1 MAFKEVTDLNTDIV
15 HSIGGTSR
23 KTGKK
28 NPTSIEGYYLGKREV
43 ADQKK
48 KSGKSY
54 IYIFKTPRGNEGA
67 WGKTD
72 MDRKMVSAPVGTM
85 VRITF
90 TGMQNT
96 TNGEMYKYRVETDSD
111 NTIEV
116 TEESVP
122 DNSVTESFEEQGYS
136 DLDEDQSDN
145 AQDVRQSDLAAATQQ
160 SAAER
165 AARVKAMLNGKGKGK

>member
-72 MDRKMVSAPVGTM
+72 MDRKMVSATVGAM
-85 VRITF
+85 LRITF

-96 TNGEMYKYRVETDSD
+96 ANGEMYKYRVEIDAD

-116 TEESVP
+116 TADTTA
-122 DNSVTESFEEQGYS
+122 DNSSTEAFEEQGYS
-136 DLDEDQSDN
+136 DLDEDQD
-145 AQDVRQSDLAAATQQ
+145 QSDDDQDTQAAVVAA

-165 AARVKAMLNGKGKGK
+165 AAKVKAMLNGKGKVK